1 MRLVRAERRLALSAN
16 RTERIVGGVG
26 LALVVL
32 ATAVYLDSLGHG
44 RIFFFDEWDFVLD
57 RREGGIDALLQPH
70 NGHLSLVPA
79 GLYRA
84 LFEVVG
90 LAPYWTFRWMGT
102 TVHVLVG
109 VVVFLLLRKRNPP
122 VRALALTS
130 PLVLLGAGWEN
141 LLWPFQVGTMASV
154 LFGLVAL
161 LLLDRRT
168 GGADLGAAAALAVAV
183 ASTGFGLPFAV
194 GAAIEAALDGG
205 WRRVG
210 RVVGPAGAL
219 YALWYLGYGTSK
231 SAVGDTASIG
241 SFLTDGPAAAVA
253 ALAGLSIG
261 WGRFFAVVVL
271 AGLVAAVVGR
281 RQADV
286 RLVSLAATT
295 VALWLLLALGRGSV
309 GDPAASRYVYVGAV
323 LVVLLVGEVVADAR
337 HPTAVTV
344 AVAVLAPLCIL
355 AGLSTLRSGAAQ
367 LRRNSTF
374 LRAELAEVERLGADR
389 VDPDFRPDPV
399 RAPQIAAGPY
409 LAAVEALGSP
419 LADDPDAT
427 DPGPAVLHEVDR
439 VARQAQKVLVPARGR
454 SFADCSPRTVSTP
467 TEVSVSASEVLGVTA
482 SGRTEVRLRRAA
494 AAQPAAPVA
503 TLDEDRAIVV
513 QPADDGA
520 PWVVEIR
527 PDRGTSA
534 TLHRCRG

>member
-1 MRLVRAERRLALSAN
+1 MQLVRTERRLALAASRA
-16 RTERIVGGVG
+16 ERIIGAVG
-26 LALVVL
+26 LAVL
-32 ATAVYLDSLGHG
+32 AVGAARYLDSLGHG

-57 RREGGIDALLQPH
+57 RHDGGLDSLLQPH

-79 GLYRA
+79 ALYRA

-90 LAPYWTFRWMGT
+90 LAPYSAYRWMGT
-102 TVHVLVG
+102 TVHLLVG

-154 LFGLVAL
+154 LFGLLAL
-161 LLLDRRT
+161 LLLDHRT
-168 GGADLGAAAALAVAV
+168 RGADLGAAAALGVAV

-194 GAAIEAALDGG
+194 GAAVEAVLAGG
-205 WRRVG
+205 WRRAT
-210 RVVGPAGAL
+210 RVVGPAAAL
-219 YALWYLGYGTSK
+219 YGLWYLGYGTSE

-261 WGRFFAVVVL
+261 WGRL
-271 AGLVAAVVGR
+271 LAVVGLVGLFAAVLVR
-281 RQADV
+281 RRADV
-286 RLVSLAATT
+286 RLVSLAVTT
-295 VALWLLLALGRGSV
+295 VVLWLLLALGRGSV

-323 LVVLLVGEVVADAR
+323 LLVLLVGEVVADAR
-337 HPTAVTV
+337 HRTAVTV

-355 AGLSTLRSGAAQ
+355 AGLSTLRSGATQ

-374 LRAELAEVERLGADR
+374 LRAELAEVERLGAER
-389 VDPDFRPDPV
+389 VAPGFRPDPV
-399 RAPQIAAGPY
+399 RAPQITAGPY
-409 LAAVEALGSP
+409 LAAVATLGSP
-419 LADDPDAT
+419 LAGEPVPT
-427 DPGPAVLHEVDR
+427 DPPAVLHEVDR

-454 SFADCSPRTVSTP
+454 SFAYCSPRTISGP
-467 TEVSVSASEVLGVTA
+467 TEVSVPADEVLGVTA
-482 SGRTEVRLRRAA
+482 AGPTELRLRRAA
-494 AAQPAAPVA
+494 AAQPVAPVA
-503 TLDEDRAIVV
+503 VLEEGRAVVV
-513 QPADDGA
+513 QPTDDGG

-527 PDRGTSA
+527 PGAGATT
-534 TLHRCRG
+534 TLHRCLG